1 VHRYFFDLDAGTWDA
16 RDTIGV
22 VLSDA
27 GAARVHGEDRAEA
40 LQALRSCAL
49 DRAAG
54 AVLAMNV
61 RDETGRTVFRVSLAV
76 AA

>member
-1 VHRYFFDLDAGTWDA
+1 MLSLD
-16 RDTIGV
+16 
-22 VLSDA
+22 
-27 GAARVHGEDRAEA
+27 EA